1 MKLIDK
7 LHNWIDNGAKIE
19 LMQYLALV
27 ALDNPDLEITH
38 TIEKSKADACISR
51 GEDQWTYLGDVRDAV
66 FSIRTVLDSDVFG
79 LNQVED

>member
-38 TIEKSKADACISR
+38 TIEKSKADVRISR
-51 GEDQWTYLGDVRDAV
+51 GEDQWTYSGDVRDAV
-66 FSIRTVLDSDVFG
+66 FSIRR
-79 LNQVED
+79 NIEPEIQV